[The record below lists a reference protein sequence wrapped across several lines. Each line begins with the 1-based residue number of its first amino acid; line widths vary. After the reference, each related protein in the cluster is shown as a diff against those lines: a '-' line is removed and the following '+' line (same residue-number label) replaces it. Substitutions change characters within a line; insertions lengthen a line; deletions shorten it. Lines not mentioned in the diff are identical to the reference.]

1 MLNQHS
7 RTTQI
12 AAGGSATIPGVLA
25 AAARRDPSGI
35 AGDDRNRRFTF
46 AELDALATR
55 IAAAFVAAG
64 VEHGDRVAIW
74 APNSLDW
81 IAAALGALSAGAAIV
96 PLNTRFKG
104 EEARFVLER
113 SGARILI
120 AASRFL
126 GVSYPDLLAG
136 LELPAL
142 RRIVRLDTLE
152 DQPGEWERFLAQ
164 ATPDHL
170 LEAIARRAA
179 LSPNDVSDIMF
190 TSGTTGEPKGVVTT
204 HGQNIRV
211 YDIWGKAAGVRPGDR
226 YLVLWPFFHC
236 SGYKSGWLA
245 SLIHGVTV
253 YPFPVLDIGK
263 LLDLVHDARITVL
276 PGPPTLFQA
285 LLAEPKARRGAALA
299 SLRVS
304 VTGATSVAPSLIA
317 RMREELGIST
327 VLTAYGLTETCG
339 TVTVTDAGD
348 DPEIVATTVGRAIP
362 GVELR
367 VVDSLGGDLP
377 LGEAGEVLV
386 RGYNVMQGFYESPEE
401 TAKVLDAA
409 GWLRTGDVGVLDA
422 RGYLRITDR
431 LKDMYISGGFNCYPA
446 EIEKI
451 MSGNPDLAQVSVIGV
466 ADERLGE
473 VGKAF
478 VVPRQGTEP
487 VPQNI
492 IAWCRDHMANFKA
505 PRYVEIVEALPVNAT
520 GKVQK
525 FRLDRSPRSRALGQI

>member
-1 MLNQHS
+1 MQNTGDTDL
-7 RTTQI
+7 
-12 AAGGSATIPGVLA
+12 ATIPGVLA

-35 AGDDRNRRFTF
+35 AADDRTRRSTF
-46 AELDALATR
+46 EELDGLATR
-55 IAAAFVAAG
+55 VAAAFVAAG
-64 VEHGDRVAIW
+64 VERGDRVAIW

-81 IAAALGALSAGAAIV
+81 MAAALGALSAAAVIV
-96 PLNTRFKG
+96 PLNTRFKR

-113 SGARILI
+113 SGAKMLI
-120 AASRFL
+120 VASRFL
-126 GVSYPDLLAG
+126 GVSYSGLLAG
-136 LELPAL
+136 VELPVL
-142 RRIVRLDTLE
+142 QRIVRLDTAE
-152 DQPGEWERFLAQ
+152 EQPGEWDGFLAQ
-164 ATPDHL
+164 AGPEHIA
-170 LEAIARRAA
+170 EAVRRRAA
-179 LSPNDVSDIMF
+179 LSPDDVSDIMF

-204 HGQNIRV
+204 HGQNVRV
-211 YDIWGKAAGVRPGDR
+211 YDIWGKAAGLRPGDR

-236 SGYKSGWLA
+236 AGYKSGWLA

-253 YPFPVLDIGK
+253 YPFPVLDVGK
-263 LLDLVHDARITVL
+263 LLDLVRDARITVL
-276 PGPPTLFQA
+276 PGPPTLFQT
-285 LLAEPKARRGAALA
+285 LLAEPEARRGASLA

-304 VTGATSVAPSLIA
+304 VTGATSVAPSLIV

-339 TVTVTDAGD
+339 TVTVTDASD
-348 DPEIVATTVGRAIP
+348 DPDTVATTVGRAIP

-367 VVDSLGGDLP
+367 IVDSLGSELP

-386 RGYNVMQGFYESPEE
+386 RGFNVMQGFYQSPDE
-401 TAKVLDAA
+401 TAKVLDVA

-451 MSGNPDLAQVSVIGV
+451 MSANPEFAQVSVIGV
-466 ADERLGE
+466 PDQRLGE

-478 VVPRQGTEP
+478 VIPTEGAEP
-487 VPQNI
+487 LPHDV
-492 IAWCRDHMANFKA
+492 IAWCRDRMANFKA
-505 PRYVEIVEALPVNAT
+505 PRYVEIVNALPVTPT

-525 FRLDRSPRSRALGQI
+525 FRLDRSPCSRALGD

>member
-1 MLNQHS
+1 MK
-7 RTTQI
+7 
-12 AAGGSATIPGVLA
+12 SATDSDVTTIPGVLA
-25 AAARRDPSGI
+25 ATARRDPSGI
-35 AGDDRNRRFTF
+35 AADDRTRRFTF
-46 AELDALATR
+46 EELDGLATR
-55 IAAAFVAAG
+55 VAAAFVAAG
-64 VEHGDRVAIW
+64 VARGDRVAIW

-81 IAAALGALSAGAAIV
+81 MVAALGALSAAASIV

-113 SGARILI
+113 SGAKILI
-120 AASRFL
+120 VASRFL
-126 GVSYPDLLAG
+126 GVSYSGLLAG
-136 LELPAL
+136 FELPEL
-142 RRIVRLDTLE
+142 RRIVRLDTAE
-152 DQPGEWERFLAQ
+152 EQPGEWGRFLAQ
-164 ATPDHL
+164 AGPDHL
-170 LEAIARRAA
+170 AEAVKRRAA
-179 LSPNDVSDIMF
+179 LSADDVSDIMF

-204 HGQNIRV
+204 HGQNVRV
-211 YDIWGKAAGVRPGDR
+211 YDFWGKAAGLRSGDR

-236 SGYKSGWLA
+236 AGYKSGWLA

-253 YPFPVLDIGK
+253 YPFPVLDVGK
-263 LLDLVHDARITVL
+263 LLDLVRDARITVL
-276 PGPPTLFQA
+276 PGPPTLFLA
-285 LLAEPKARRGAALA
+285 LLAEPDARRRASLA
-299 SLRVS
+299 SVRVS

-339 TVTVTDAGD
+339 TVTVTDASD
-348 DPEIVATTVGRAIP
+348 DPDTVATTVGRAIP

-367 VVDSLGGDLP
+367 IADSLGGDLP

-386 RGYNVMQGFYESPEE
+386 RGFNVMQGFYRSPAE
-401 TAKVLDAA
+401 TAQVLDAA
-409 GWLRTGDVGVLDA
+409 GWLRTGDVGVLDS

-451 MSGNPDLAQVSVIGV
+451 MSANPDFAQVSVIGV
-466 ADERLGE
+466 PDERLGE

-478 VVPRQGTEP
+478 VIPIAGAEP
-487 VPQNI
+487 LPQNI

-505 PRYVEIVEALPVNAT
+505 PRYVEIVEALPLTPT

-525 FRLDRSPRSRALGQI
+525 FRLDRSPCSRALGQP